1 MLPLGWPPPTPVN
14 VLPLWSETVSYL
26 VVFEPVV
33 TPPWLTNGVGWAAG
47 AASFDCW
54 ATGPMKPAGLAS
66 EASAFLSTL
75 SALASAELPL
85 PGLSASAELA
95 DDVVLSAGPP
105 LAAAAALLPWSDAVL
120 RAAASPSAKAIPPS
134 RPLMGRAIQTA
145 ASVIATGARRVLP

>member
-47 AASFDCW
+47 AASFDCG
-54 ATGPMKPAGLAS
+54 ATGPMKAA
-66 EASAFLSTL
+66 ASAFFSALSAL

-85 PGLSASAELA
+85 PGWSASAALA
-95 DDVVLSAGPP
+95 TDDLLVSDGADSLSP
-105 LAAAAALLPWSDAVL
+105 LVAAAALLPWSDEVL
-120 RAAASPSAKAIPPS
+120 
-134 RPLMGRAIQTA
+134 
-145 ASVIATGARRVLP
+145 